1 MVSNP
6 AVEELITV
14 RLATVEQKAGIR
26 SLTSLLLLSV
36 PIVTVA
42 RRVEVW
48 TWEEKLWL
56 IE

>member
-48 TWEEKLWL
+48 TWEEK
-56 IE
+56 